1 MSLMNRKQW
10 TLLLA
15 GIVLFGLSELFPPWV
30 YEDENTSVRRSASYH
45 LFNSPPKVKSPAEMR
60 AIFSLRPDEP
70 TKFMWVHL
78 NGLRLYVQRF
88 VLIAA
93 TPGLMLVLA
102 NRRSLIKII
111 LAILFLIVG
120 LCFFALFAFD
130 VWAMW

>member
-1 MSLMNRKQW
+1 
-10 TLLLA
+10 
-15 GIVLFGLSELFPPWV
+15 
-30 YEDENTSVRRSASYH
+30 
-45 LFNSPPKVKSPAEMR
+45 MR